1 MNCLFL
7 SLSTAALRTRRSIA
21 PKYLGL
27 FAFTAVCTAAPALGA
42 ERIYVTYGPVEVS
55 VPIESLALF
64 AKEGQIDSNLDGFA
78 QYANESQLAEIRSAL
93 QAKAE
98 ISQVTIAQ
106 FLYTPQG
113 EVLLRRLG
121 RLIQTK
127 ARQPGFYA
135 IRAALILAASD
146 PEGLTIVNVLRKFPT
161 YGIRIDLARGLGI
174 ANELTSL
181 INRSNQ
187 TIAGVA
193 QLSEAQAA
201 LEPTIP
207 PAVRLQPQLPGPYTW
222 KKSSV
227 TLTSPNRDRTFNM
240 DIYLPQRSRQP
251 APVVVISHGLGSDRI
266 SFQYLARHLA
276 SYGFAVAV
284 PEHPGSNA
292 QQIQNLVTGRTNE
305 LAEPAEFINR
315 PLDIK
320 DLLDYLT
327 KLSTTDPAYQGQ
339 LDLQRVGVIGQSFGG
354 YTALALA
361 GAGINFAQ
369 LENDCQ
375 LENETWNLSLLLQCR
390 ARGLERNQYNF
401 SDPRI
406 KAAIAI
412 NPIVSS
418 ILGDTNLSQIKI
430 PVMLIAGSADTVAP
444 ALLEQIQPF
453 TWLTSPNKYLVVM
466 NNGTHFS
473 TIEESPQSLFLPP
486 AEAIGPE
493 PALARRYLSGLS
505 LAFMESYL
513 NNKSNF
519 RPYLQP
525 SYALSIS
532 GDTLGLRILRSLTPQ
547 QLQQFS
553 SGSPPRR
560 PVSPPAHRSCFSTFS
575 TSHRSRSLGL
585 RCAARAPWHIFSR
598 GGDRPCQ
605 SFHQLS

>member
-1 MNCLFL
+1 MNCLFR
-7 SLSTAALRTRRSIA
+7 SLSTAALGTRRSIA

-64 AKEGQIDSNLDGFA
+64 AKEGKIDSNLDGLA
-78 QYANESQLAEIRSAL
+78 QYVKESQLAEIRSAL
-93 QAKAE
+93 QAEAE
-98 ISQVTIAQ
+98 ISHVTIAQ

-113 EVLLRRLG
+113 EVLLKRLG
-121 RLIQTK
+121 RVIQTQ

-135 IRAALILAASD
+135 IRSALILAASD
-146 PEGLTIVNVLRKFPT
+146 PEGMTILNVLRKFPT
-161 YGIRIDLARGLGI
+161 YGIRIDIARALGI

-201 LEPTIP
+201 SEPTIP
-207 PAVRLQPQLPGPYTW
+207 PAEMRQIQLPGPYTW

-227 TLTSPNRDRTFNM
+227 TVTSPNRYRAFDM
-240 DIYLPQRSRQP
+240 DIYLPQRSPQP
-251 APVVVISHGLGSDRI
+251 APVVVISHGLGSDRL
-266 SFQYLARHLA
+266 SFQYLAKHLA

-292 QQIQNLVTGRTNE
+292 QQIQNLVTGRATE
-305 LAEPAEFINR
+305 VAEPAEFVNR

-369 LENDCQ
+369 LDRDCR
-375 LENETWNLSLLLQCR
+375 LENETWNISLLLQCR

-401 SDPRI
+401 DDPRI

-418 ILGDTNLSQIKI
+418 ILGETNLSKIQI

-453 TWLTSPNKYLVVM
+453 TWLTSPNKYLVLI

-473 TIEESPQSLFLPP
+473 TIEETPQSLFVPP
-486 AEAIGPE
+486 PQAIGPE

-505 LAFMESYL
+505 VAFMESYL

-519 RPYLQP
+519 RPYLEP
-525 SYALSIS
+525 SYALTIS
-532 GDTLGLRILRSLTPQ
+532 RDTLGLRILRSLTPQ
-547 QLQQFS
+547 QLLQFS
-553 SGSPPRR
+553 IFPPARRPASPPPIA
-560 PVSPPAHRSCFSTFS
+560 PVDPPSPPPI
-575 TSHRSRSLGL
+575 
-585 RCAARAPWHIFSR
+585 APVR
-598 GGDRPCQ
+598 
-605 SFHQLS
+605 

>member
-1 MNCLFL
+1 MNCLFP
-7 SLSTAALRTRRSIA
+7 SLSTAALRTRRLIA

-64 AKEGQIDSNLDGFA
+64 AKEGKIDSNLDGFA
-78 QYANESQLAEIRSAL
+78 QYANESQLAGIRSAL

-113 EVLLRRLG
+113 EVLLKRLG
-121 RLIQTK
+121 RLIQTQS
-127 ARQPGFYA
+127 RQPGFYA

-146 PEGLTIVNVLRKFPT
+146 PEGLTIVNVMRKFPT
-161 YGIRIDLARGLGI
+161 YGIRIDIARGLGI

-187 TIAGVA
+187 TIAGIA

-201 LEPTIP
+201 LQSTIP

-266 SFQYLARHLA
+266 SFQYLAKHLA

-292 QQIQNLVTGRTNE
+292 QQIQNLVTGRSNQ
-305 LAEPAEFINR
+305 LAAPAEFINR

-369 LENDCQ
+369 LENDCE

-401 SDPRI
+401 GDPRI

-418 ILGDTNLSQIKI
+418 ILGETNLSKIKI

-453 TWLTSPNKYLVVM
+453 TWLTSPNKYLVLM

-493 PALARRYLSGLS
+493 PALARRYVSGLS
-505 LAFMESYL
+505 LAFMESFL

-519 RPYLQP
+519 RPYLEP
-525 SYALSIS
+525 SYALSIYE
-532 GDTLGLRILRSLTPQ
+532 DTLGLRILRSLTPQ

-560 PVSPPAHRSCFSTFS
+560 PVSPPALAPV
-575 TSHRSRSLGL
+575 SLPSP
-585 RCAARAPWHIFSR
+585 APIAPVR
-598 GGDRPCQ
+598 
-605 SFHQLS
+605 

>member
-1 MNCLFL
+1 M
-7 SLSTAALRTRRSIA
+7 
-21 PKYLGL
+21 
-27 FAFTAVCTAAPALGA
+27 
-42 ERIYVTYGPVEVS
+42 
-55 VPIESLALF
+55 PIESLALF

-78 QYANESQLAEIRSAL
+78 QYANESQLAEIRRAL

-161 YGIRIDLARGLGI
+161 YGIRIDIARGLAI

-187 TIAGVA
+187 TIAGIA

-201 LEPTIP
+201 LQSTIP

-240 DIYLPQRSRQP
+240 DIYLPQRSPQP
-251 APVVVISHGLGSDRI
+251 APVVVISHGLGSDRT
-266 SFQYLARHLA
+266 SFQYLAKHLA

-292 QQIQNLVTGRTNE
+292 QQIQNLVTGRSNQ
-305 LAEPAEFINR
+305 LATPAEFINR

-401 SDPRI
+401 GDPRI
-406 KAAIAI
+406 KAVIAI

-418 ILGDTNLSQIKI
+418 ILGETNLSKIKI
-430 PVMLIAGSADTVAP
+430 PVMLIGGSADTVAP

-453 TWLTSPNKYLVVM
+453 TWLTSPNKYLVLM

-473 TIEESPQSLFLPP
+473 TIEDSPQSLFLPP

-493 PALARRYLSGLS
+493 PALARRYVSGLS
-505 LAFMESYL
+505 LAFMETYL

-532 GDTLGLRILRSLTPQ
+532 EDTLGLRILRSLTPQ

-553 SGSPPRR
+553 SGSPRRR
-560 PVSPPAHRSCFSTFS
+560 PVSPPALAPV
-575 TSHRSRSLGL
+575 SLPSPPPI
-585 RCAARAPWHIFSR
+585 APVR
-598 GGDRPCQ
+598 
-605 SFHQLS
+605 

>member
-1 MNCLFL
+1 MNCLFS

-21 PKYLGL
+21 QKYLGL
-27 FAFTAVCTAAPALGA
+27 CAFTAVCTAAPAMGA
-42 ERIYVTYGPVEVS
+42 ERIYVTYGPLEES
-55 VPIESLALF
+55 VPIESLALL
-64 AKEGQIDSNLDGFA
+64 AKEGKIDSNLDGFA
-78 QYANESQLAEIRSAL
+78 QYIKESQLAEIRSAL

-98 ISQVTIAQ
+98 ISPVTIAQ

-121 RLIQTK
+121 RVIQTK

-146 PEGLTIVNVLRKFPT
+146 PEGLTILNVLRKFPT
-161 YGIRIDLARGLGI
+161 YGIRIDIARALGI

-201 LEPTIP
+201 SEPAIP
-207 PAVRLQPQLPGPYTW
+207 PAQMQQPQLPGPYTW

-227 TLTSPNRDRTFNM
+227 TVTSPNRPRTFDM
-240 DIYLPQRSRQP
+240 DIYLPQGSPQP
-251 APVVVISHGLGSDRI
+251 APVVVISHGLGSDRL
-266 SFQYLARHLA
+266 SFEYLAKHLA

-292 QQIQNLVTGRTNE
+292 QQIQDLVTGRANQV
-305 LAEPAEFINR
+305 AEPAEFVNR

-327 KLSTTDPAYQGQ
+327 KLSTTDPTYQGQ

-361 GAGINFAQ
+361 GAEINFAQ
-369 LENDCQ
+369 LDKDCGLEND
-375 LENETWNLSLLLQCR
+375 TWNLSLLLQCR

-401 SDPRI
+401 DDPRV
-406 KAAIAI
+406 KAAIAV

-418 ILGDTNLSQIKI
+418 ILGETNLSKIQI

-453 TWLTSPNKYLVVM
+453 TWLTSPNKYLVLM

-473 TIEESPQSLFLPP
+473 TIEDSPQSLFLPP
-486 AEAIGPE
+486 PEVIGPE
-493 PALARRYLSGLS
+493 PVLARRYLSGLS

-519 RPYLQP
+519 RPYLEP

-532 GDTLGLRILRSLTPQ
+532 RDTLGLRILRSLTPQ
-547 QLQQFS
+547 QLQQFRI
-553 SGSPPRR
+553 SPPARR
-560 PVSPPAHRSCFSTFS
+560 PVSPPV
-575 TSHRSRSLGL
+575 L
-585 RCAARAPWHIFSR
+585 APVPLPSPPPIAPVR
-598 GGDRPCQ
+598 
-605 SFHQLS
+605 

>member
-1 MNCLFL
+1 MNCLFP

-21 PKYLGL
+21 SKYLGL

-42 ERIYVTYGPVEVS
+42 DRIYVTYGPLEVS

-64 AKEGQIDSNLDGFA
+64 AKEGKIDSNLDGFA
-78 QYANESQLAEIRSAL
+78 QYAKKTQLAEIRTAL
-93 QAKAE
+93 QARAE
-98 ISQVTIAQ
+98 ISPVTIAQ

-113 EVLLRRLG
+113 EVLLERLG
-121 RLIQTK
+121 RVIQTK

-146 PEGLTIVNVLRKFPT
+146 EEGLTILNVLRNFPT
-161 YGIRIDLARGLGI
+161 YGIRIDINRSLGI
-174 ANELTSL
+174 ASELTSL
-181 INRSNQ
+181 INRSNR

-193 QLSEAQAA
+193 QLSETQAA
-201 LEPTIP
+201 SEPTIP
-207 PAVRLQPQLPGPYTW
+207 PAEMLQIQEKGPYNW

-227 TLTSPNRDRTFNM
+227 TLTSPNRDRTFDI
-240 DIYLPQRSRQP
+240 DIYLPQRSQQP

-266 SFQYLARHLA
+266 SYQYLAKHLA

-292 QQIQNLVTGRTNE
+292 QQIQDLVTGRAKE
-305 LAEPAEFINR
+305 VAEPAEFVNR

-327 KLSTTDPAYQGQ
+327 KLSTTNPAYRGQ

-354 YTALALA
+354 YTALTLA
-361 GAGINFAQ
+361 GAQINFAQ
-369 LENDCQ
+369 LDKDCK
-375 LENETWNLSLLLQCR
+375 LEKDTWNISLLLQCR

-401 SDPRI
+401 GDPRI

-412 NPIVSS
+412 NPIASS
-418 ILGDTNLSQIKI
+418 ILGETNLSKIQI
-430 PVMLIAGSADTVAP
+430 PVMVIAGSADTVAP

-453 TWLTSPNKYLVVM
+453 TWLTSPNKYLVLM

-473 TIEESPQSLFLPP
+473 TIDQSPQSVFRPP

-493 PALARRYLSGLS
+493 PALARRYLNGLS
-505 LAFMESYL
+505 VAFMETYL
-513 NNKSNF
+513 NNKSKF
-519 RPYLQP
+519 RPYLEP
-525 SYALSIS
+525 NYALSIS
-532 GDTLGLRILRSLTPQ
+532 RNTLGLRILRSLTQQ

-553 SGSPPRR
+553 SAPARTPAQTPPA
-560 PVSPPAHRSCFSTFS
+560 PVSPPSPPPV
-575 TSHRSRSLGL
+575 
-585 RCAARAPWHIFSR
+585 APLAPVPR
-598 GGDRPCQ
+598 
-605 SFHQLS
+605 

>member
-1 MNCLFL
+1 MNCLFP
-7 SLSTAALRTRRSIA
+7 SLSTAAIRTRRSIA
-21 PKYLGL
+21 PRYLGL
-27 FAFTAVCTAAPALGA
+27 FAFTAVCTAAPAWGA
-42 ERIYVTYGPVEVS
+42 ERIYVTYGPLEES
-55 VPIESLALF
+55 VPVESLALF
-64 AKEGQIDSNLDGFA
+64 AKEGKIDSNLDGFA
-78 QYANESQLAEIRSAL
+78 QYVKKAQLAEIRSAL

-98 ISQVTIAQ
+98 ISHVTIAQ

-113 EVLLRRLG
+113 EVLLKRLG
-121 RLIQTK
+121 RVIQTK

-146 PEGLTIVNVLRKFPT
+146 SEGLTILNVLRKFPT
-161 YGIRIDLARGLGI
+161 YGIRIDIARGLGI

-187 TIAGVA
+187 TIAGVVK
-193 QLSEAQAA
+193 LSEAQAA
-201 LEPTIP
+201 LEPAIP
-207 PAVRLQPQLPGPYTW
+207 PAEMLQPQLPGPYTW

-227 TLTSPNRDRTFNM
+227 TLTSPNRPRTFDM
-240 DIYLPQRSRQP
+240 DIYLPQGSPQP
-251 APVVVISHGLGSDRI
+251 APVVVISHGLGSDRL
-266 SFQYLARHLA
+266 SFQYLAKHLA

-292 QQIQNLVTGRTNE
+292 QQIQDLVTGRASQ
-305 LAEPAEFINR
+305 LAEPAEFVNR

-327 KLSTTDPAYQGQ
+327 KLSLTDPAYQGQ

-361 GAGINFAQ
+361 GAGINFGQ
-369 LENDCQ
+369 LDKDCGVENDS
-375 LENETWNLSLLLQCR
+375 WNLSLLLQCR

-401 SDPRI
+401 GDPRI
-406 KAAIAI
+406 KAAIAV

-418 ILGDTNLSQIKI
+418 ILGETNLSKIQI

-453 TWLTSPNKYLVVM
+453 TWLTSPNKYLVLM

-473 TIEESPQSLFLPP
+473 TIEDSPQSLFLPP
-486 AEAIGPE
+486 PEVIGPE
-493 PALARRYLSGLS
+493 PVLARRYLSGLS

-519 RPYLQP
+519 RPYLEP
-525 SYALSIS
+525 SYGLSIS
-532 GDTLGLRILRSLTPQ
+532 RDTLGLRILRSLTPQ
-547 QLQQFS
+547 QLQQFRL
-553 SGSPPRR
+553 SPPPRIPASPPVLP
-560 PVSPPAHRSCFSTFS
+560 PVSLPSPPPI
-575 TSHRSRSLGL
+575 
-585 RCAARAPWHIFSR
+585 APVR
-598 GGDRPCQ
+598 
-605 SFHQLS
+605 

>member
-78 QYANESQLAEIRSAL
+78 QYANESQLADIRSAL

-161 YGIRIDLARGLGI
+161 YGIRIDIARGLGI

-187 TIAGVA
+187 TIAGIA

-201 LEPTIP
+201 LQPTIP

-240 DIYLPQRSRQP
+240 DIYLPQRSPQP

-266 SFQYLARHLA
+266 SFQYLAKHLA

-305 LAEPAEFINR
+305 LVEPAEFINR

-390 ARGLERNQYNF
+390 ARGLDRNQYNF

-493 PALARRYLSGLS
+493 PALARRYVNGLS
-505 LAFMESYL
+505 LAFMETYL

-519 RPYLQP
+519 RPYLEP

-560 PVSPPAHRSCFSTFS
+560 PVSPPALAPV
-575 TSHRSRSLGL
+575 SLPSPPPI
-585 RCAARAPWHIFSR
+585 APVR
-598 GGDRPCQ
+598 
-605 SFHQLS
+605 

>member
-1 MNCLFL
+1 MNCLFS
-7 SLSTAALRTRRSIA
+7 SLSPAALRTRRSIA
-21 PKYLGL
+21 QKYLGL
-27 FAFTAVCTAAPALGA
+27 FAFTAVCTAAPAMGA
-42 ERIYVTYGPVEVS
+42 ERIYVTYGPLEES

-64 AKEGQIDSNLDGFA
+64 AKEGKIDSNLDGFA
-78 QYANESQLAEIRSAL
+78 QYANEYQLAEIRSAL

-113 EVLLRRLG
+113 EVLLKRLG

-161 YGIRIDLARGLGI
+161 YGIRIDLARGLAI

-187 TIAGVA
+187 TIAGVT
-193 QLSEAQAA
+193 QLSEAEAA
-201 LEPTIP
+201 LESAIL
-207 PAVRLQPQLPGPYTW
+207 PAQMLQPQLPGPYTW
-222 KKSSV
+222 NKSSV
-227 TLTSPNRDRTFNM
+227 TVRSPNSDRTFDM
-240 DIYLPQRSRQP
+240 DIYLPQRSPQP
-251 APVVVISHGLGSDRI
+251 APVVVISHGVGSDRL
-266 SFQYLARHLA
+266 SFQYLAKHLA

-292 QQIQNLVTGRTNE
+292 QQIQDLVTGRANE
-305 LAEPAEFINR
+305 VAEPAEFINR

-327 KLSTTDPAYQGQ
+327 KLSITDPTYQGQ

-369 LENDCQ
+369 LDKDCQ
-375 LENETWNLSLLLQCR
+375 LENQTWNLSLLLQCR

-401 SDPRI
+401 DDPRI
-406 KAAIAI
+406 KAVIAV

-418 ILGDTNLSQIKI
+418 ILGETNLSKIQI
-430 PVMLIAGSADTVAP
+430 PVMLIGGSADTVAP

-453 TWLTSPNKYLVVM
+453 TWLTSPNKYLVLM

-486 AEAIGPE
+486 AEVIGPE

-519 RPYLQP
+519 RPYLEP

-532 GDTLGLRILRSLTPQ
+532 RDTLGLRILRSLTPQ
-547 QLQQFS
+547 QLQQFRL
-553 SGSPPRR
+553 SPPPRIPASPPVLAPVS
-560 PVSPPAHRSCFSTFS
+560 PVSPPPI
-575 TSHRSRSLGL
+575 
-585 RCAARAPWHIFSR
+585 APVR
-598 GGDRPCQ
+598 
-605 SFHQLS
+605 

>member
-1 MNCLFL
+1 MNCLFP
-7 SLSTAALRTRRSIA
+7 SLSTAALRTRRLIA

-64 AKEGQIDSNLDGFA
+64 AKEGKIDSNLDGFA
-78 QYANESQLAEIRSAL
+78 QYANESQLAGIRSAL

-113 EVLLRRLG
+113 EVLLKRLG
-121 RLIQTK
+121 RLIQTQS
-127 ARQPGFYA
+127 RQPGFYA

-146 PEGLTIVNVLRKFPT
+146 PEGLTIVNVMRKFPT
-161 YGIRIDLARGLGI
+161 YGIRIDIARGLGI

-187 TIAGVA
+187 TIAGIA

-201 LEPTIP
+201 LQSTIP

-266 SFQYLARHLA
+266 SFQYLAKHLA

-292 QQIQNLVTGRTNE
+292 QQIQNLVTGRSNQ
-305 LAEPAEFINR
+305 LAAPAEFINR

-327 KLSTTDPAYQGQ
+327 RLSTTDPAYQGQ

-369 LENDCQ
+369 LENDCE

-401 SDPRI
+401 GDPRI

-418 ILGDTNLSQIKI
+418 ILGETNLSKIKI

-453 TWLTSPNKYLVVM
+453 TWLTSPNKYLVLM

-493 PALARRYLSGLS
+493 PALARRYVSGLS
-505 LAFMESYL
+505 LAFMESFL

-519 RPYLQP
+519 RPYLEP

-532 GDTLGLRILRSLTPQ
+532 EDTLGLRILRSLTPQ

-560 PVSPPAHRSCFSTFS
+560 PVSPPALAPV
-575 TSHRSRSLGL
+575 SLPSP
-585 RCAARAPWHIFSR
+585 APIAPVR
-598 GGDRPCQ
+598 
-605 SFHQLS
+605 

>member
-1 MNCLFL
+1 MNCLFP

-78 QYANESQLAEIRSAL
+78 RYANESQLAEIRSAL

-161 YGIRIDLARGLGI
+161 YGIRIDIARGLGI

-201 LEPTIP
+201 LQSTIP
-207 PAVRLQPQLPGPYTW
+207 PAVMLQPQLPGPYTW

-266 SFQYLARHLA
+266 SFQYLAKHLA

-292 QQIQNLVTGRTNE
+292 QQIQNLVTGRSNE

-401 SDPRI
+401 EDPRI

-418 ILGDTNLSQIKI
+418 ILGETNLSQIKI

-493 PALARRYLSGLS
+493 PALARRYVSGLS
-505 LAFMESYL
+505 LAFMETYL

-532 GDTLGLRILRSLTPQ
+532 EDTLGLRILRSLTPQ

-553 SGSPPRR
+553 SGSPRRR
-560 PVSPPAHRSCFSTFS
+560 PVSPPALAPV
-575 TSHRSRSLGL
+575 SLPSP
-585 RCAARAPWHIFSR
+585 APIAPVR
-598 GGDRPCQ
+598 
-605 SFHQLS
+605 

>member
-1 MNCLFL
+1 MNCLFS
-7 SLSTAALRTRRSIA
+7 SLSTAALRTRRLLA

-42 ERIYVTYGPVEVS
+42 ERIYVTYGPIEVS

-78 QYANESQLAEIRSAL
+78 QYANESQLAEIRRAL

-161 YGIRIDLARGLGI
+161 YGIRIDIARGLAI

-187 TIAGVA
+187 TIAGIA

-201 LEPTIP
+201 LQSTIP

-240 DIYLPQRSRQP
+240 DIYLPQRSPQP

-266 SFQYLARHLA
+266 SFQYLAKHLA

-292 QQIQNLVTGRTNE
+292 QQIQNLVTGRSNQ
-305 LAEPAEFINR
+305 LAAPAEFINR

-401 SDPRI
+401 GDPRI
-406 KAAIAI
+406 KAVIAI

-418 ILGDTNLSQIKI
+418 ILGETNLSKIKI
-430 PVMLIAGSADTVAP
+430 PVMLIGGSADTVAP

-453 TWLTSPNKYLVVM
+453 TWLTSPNKYLVLM

-473 TIEESPQSLFLPP
+473 TIEDSPQSLFLPP

-493 PALARRYLSGLS
+493 PALARRYVSGLS
-505 LAFMESYL
+505 LAFMETYL

-532 GDTLGLRILRSLTPQ
+532 EDTLGLRILRSLTPQ

-553 SGSPPRR
+553 SGSPRRR
-560 PVSPPAHRSCFSTFS
+560 PVSPPALAPV
-575 TSHRSRSLGL
+575 SLPSPPPI
-585 RCAARAPWHIFSR
+585 APVR
-598 GGDRPCQ
+598 
-605 SFHQLS
+605 

>member
-1 MNCLFL
+1 MNCLFP

-113 EVLLRRLG
+113 EVLLRRFG
-121 RLIQTK
+121 RLIQTQ

-161 YGIRIDLARGLGI
+161 YGIRIDLARGLAI

-193 QLSEAQAA
+193 HLSEAQAA
-201 LEPTIP
+201 FESTIP

-292 QQIQNLVTGRTNE
+292 QQIQNLVTGRTSE

-401 SDPRI
+401 GDPRI

-418 ILGDTNLSQIKI
+418 ILGETNLSQIKI
-430 PVMLIAGSADTVAP
+430 PVMIIAGSADTVAP

-453 TWLTSPNKYLVVM
+453 TWLTSPNKYLVLM

-493 PALARRYLSGLS
+493 PALARRYVSGLS
-505 LAFMESYL
+505 LAFMQTYL

-532 GDTLGLRILRSLTPQ
+532 EDTLGLRILRSLTPQ
-547 QLQQFS
+547 QFQQFS
-553 SGSPPRR
+553 SGSAPRR
-560 PVSPPAHRSCFSTFS
+560 PVSPPALAPV
-575 TSHRSRSLGL
+575 SLPSP
-585 RCAARAPWHIFSR
+585 APIAPVR
-598 GGDRPCQ
+598 
-605 SFHQLS
+605 

>member
-1 MNCLFL
+1 MNCLFT

-64 AKEGQIDSNLDGFA
+64 AKEGKIDSNLDGFA

-187 TIAGVA
+187 TIAGIA

-201 LEPTIP
+201 LQPTIP

-266 SFQYLARHLA
+266 SFQYLAKHLA

-305 LAEPAEFINR
+305 LVEPAEFINR

-327 KLSTTDPAYQGQ
+327 QLSTTDPAYQGQ

-412 NPIVSS
+412 NPIASS

-453 TWLTSPNKYLVVM
+453 TWLTSPNKYLVLM

-493 PALARRYLSGLS
+493 PALARRYVSGLS

-525 SYALSIS
+525 SYALTIS

-547 QLQQFS
+547 EFQQFS

-560 PVSPPAHRSCFSTFS
+560 PVSPPALAPV
-575 TSHRSRSLGL
+575 SLPSPPPI
-585 RCAARAPWHIFSR
+585 APVR
-598 GGDRPCQ
+598 
-605 SFHQLS
+605 

>member
-1 MNCLFL
+1 MNCLFP
-7 SLSTAALRTRRSIA
+7 SLSTAALRTRRLIA

-78 QYANESQLAEIRSAL
+78 QYANESQLADIRSAL

-146 PEGLTIVNVLRKFPT
+146 PEGLTIVNVMRKFPT
-161 YGIRIDLARGLGI
+161 YGIRIDIARGLGI

-187 TIAGVA
+187 TIAGIA

-201 LEPTIP
+201 LQSTIP

-222 KKSSV
+222 QKSSV

-266 SFQYLARHLA
+266 SFQYLAKHLA

-292 QQIQNLVTGRTNE
+292 QQIQNLVTGRSNQ
-305 LAEPAEFINR
+305 LAAPAEFINR

-369 LENDCQ
+369 LENDCE

-418 ILGDTNLSQIKI
+418 ILGETNLSKIKI

-493 PALARRYLSGLS
+493 PALARRYVSALS
-505 LAFMESYL
+505 LAFMESFL

-519 RPYLQP
+519 RPYLEP

-532 GDTLGLRILRSLTPQ
+532 EDTLGLRILRSLTPQ

-553 SGSPPRR
+553 SGSPRRR
-560 PVSPPAHRSCFSTFS
+560 PVSPPALAPV
-575 TSHRSRSLGL
+575 SLPSPPPI
-585 RCAARAPWHIFSR
+585 APVR
-598 GGDRPCQ
+598 
-605 SFHQLS
+605 

>member
-113 EVLLRRLG
+113 EVLLKRLG
-121 RLIQTK
+121 RLIQTQ

-240 DIYLPQRSRQP
+240 DIYLPQRLRQP

-266 SFQYLARHLA
+266 SFQYLAKHLA

-401 SDPRI
+401 GDPRI

-418 ILGDTNLSQIKI
+418 ILGDTNLSQIQI

-444 ALLEQIQPF
+444 ALLEQIEPF
-453 TWLTSPNKYLVVM
+453 TWLTSPNKYLVLM

-493 PALARRYLSGLS
+493 PALARRYISGLS

-525 SYALSIS
+525 SYALTIS

-547 QLQQFS
+547 EFQQFS

-560 PVSPPAHRSCFSTFS
+560 PVSPPALAPV
-575 TSHRSRSLGL
+575 SLPSPPPI
-585 RCAARAPWHIFSR
+585 APVR
-598 GGDRPCQ
+598 
-605 SFHQLS
+605 

>member
-1 MNCLFL
+1 MNCLFP
-7 SLSTAALRTRRSIA
+7 SISTAAIRARRSIA

-42 ERIYVTYGPVEVS
+42 ERIYITYGPLEVS
-55 VPIESLALF
+55 VPIESLTLF
-64 AKEGQIDSNLDGFA
+64 AKEGKIDSNLDGFA
-78 QYANESQLAEIRSAL
+78 QYAKKSQLAEIRNGL

-98 ISQVTIAQ
+98 ISHVTIAQ

-113 EVLLRRLG
+113 ELLLERLG
-121 RLIQTK
+121 RVIQTK

-146 PEGLTIVNVLRKFPT
+146 PEGMTILNVLRKFPT
-161 YGIRIDLARGLGI
+161 YGIRIDIARGLGI

-181 INRSNQ
+181 INRSNR

-193 QLSEAQAA
+193 KLSETQAA
-201 LEPTIP
+201 EESGIP
-207 PAVRLQPQLPGPYTW
+207 PAEMLQIQEKGPYNW

-227 TLTSPNRDRTFNM
+227 TLTSPNRDRTFDI
-240 DIYLPQRSRQP
+240 DIYLPLKSPQP

-266 SFQYLARHLA
+266 SYEYLAKHLA

-292 QQIQNLVTGRTNE
+292 QQIQDLVTGRASE
-305 LAEPAEFINR
+305 VAEPAEFVNR

-327 KLSTTDPAYQGQ
+327 QLSTTNPVYRGQ

-354 YTALALA
+354 YTALTLA
-361 GAGINFAQ
+361 GAEINFAQ
-369 LENDCQ
+369 LDKDCK

-390 ARGLERNQYNF
+390 ARSLDRNQYNF
-401 SDPRI
+401 GDPRV

-412 NPIVSS
+412 NPIASS
-418 ILGDTNLSQIKI
+418 ILGETNLSKIQI
-430 PVMLIAGSADTVAP
+430 PVMVIAGTADTVAP

-453 TWLTSPNKYLVVM
+453 TWLTSPNKYLVLM

-473 TIEESPQSLFLPP
+473 TIDQSPQSVFLPP
-486 AEAIGPE
+486 AQAIGPE
-493 PALARRYLSGLS
+493 PALARRYLNGLS

-513 NNKSNF
+513 NNKSKF
-519 RPYLQP
+519 RPYLEP
-525 SYALSIS
+525 NYALGIS
-532 GDTLGLRILRSLTPQ
+532 RNTLGLRILRSLTPQ

-553 SGSPPRR
+553 SAPPPRSPAPAPAIA
-560 PVSPPAHRSCFSTFS
+560 PVAPPSPV
-575 TSHRSRSLGL
+575 
-585 RCAARAPWHIFSR
+585 APPR
-598 GGDRPCQ
+598 VAPVPR
-605 SFHQLS
+605 

>member
-1 MNCLFL
+1 M
-7 SLSTAALRTRRSIA
+7 
-21 PKYLGL
+21 
-27 FAFTAVCTAAPALGA
+27 GA
-42 ERIYVTYGPVEVS
+42 ERIYVTYGPLEES
-55 VPIESLALF
+55 VPIESLTLF
-64 AKEGQIDSNLDGFA
+64 AQEGKIDSNLDGFA
-78 QYANESQLAEIRSAL
+78 QYIKESQLADIRSAL

-121 RLIQTK
+121 RVIQTK

-146 PEGLTIVNVLRKFPT
+146 PEGLTILNVLRKFPT
-161 YGIRIDLARGLGI
+161 YGIRIDIARGLGI
-174 ANELTSL
+174 ADELTSL

-201 LEPTIP
+201 SEPAIP
-207 PAVRLQPQLPGPYTW
+207 PAAMLQPQLPGPYTW

-227 TLTSPNRDRTFNM
+227 TVTSPNRPRTFDM
-240 DIYLPQRSRQP
+240 DIYLPQGSPQP
-251 APVVVISHGLGSDRI
+251 APVVVISHGLGSDRL
-266 SFQYLARHLA
+266 SFEYLAKHLA

-292 QQIQNLVTGRTNE
+292 QQIQNLVTGRANE
-305 LAEPAEFINR
+305 VAEPAEFINR

-327 KLSTTDPAYQGQ
+327 QLSTTNPAYQGQ

-369 LENDCQ
+369 LDKDCGVENDS
-375 LENETWNLSLLLQCR
+375 WNLSLLLQCR
-390 ARGLERNQYNF
+390 ARSLDRNQYNF
-401 SDPRI
+401 GDPRI
-406 KAAIAI
+406 KAVIAV

-418 ILGDTNLSQIKI
+418 ILGETNLSKIQI

-453 TWLTSPNKYLVVM
+453 TWLTSPNKYLVLM

-473 TIEESPQSLFLPP
+473 TIEDSPQSLFLPP
-486 AEAIGPE
+486 PEVIGPE
-493 PALARRYLSGLS
+493 PVLARRYLSGLS

-519 RPYLQP
+519 RPYLEP

-532 GDTLGLRILRSLTPQ
+532 RDTLGLRILRALTPQ
-547 QLQQFS
+547 QLQQFRI
-553 SGSPPRR
+553 SPPARR
-560 PVSPPAHRSCFSTFS
+560 PVSPPV
-575 TSHRSRSLGL
+575 L
-585 RCAARAPWHIFSR
+585 APVPLPSPPPIAPVR
-598 GGDRPCQ
+598 
-605 SFHQLS
+605 

>member
-1 MNCLFL
+1 MNCLFR

-27 FAFTAVCTAAPALGA
+27 FAFTAVCTATPAMGA
-42 ERIYVTYGPVEVS
+42 ERIYVTYGALEES

-64 AKEGQIDSNLDGFA
+64 AQEGKIDSNLDGFA
-78 QYANESQLAEIRSAL
+78 QYIKESQLAEIRSAL

-121 RLIQTK
+121 RVIQTK

-146 PEGLTIVNVLRKFPT
+146 PEGLTILNVLRKFPT
-161 YGIRIDLARGLGI
+161 YGIRIDIARALGI

-201 LEPTIP
+201 SEPAIP
-207 PAVRLQPQLPGPYTW
+207 PAEMLQPQLPGPYTW

-227 TLTSPNRDRTFNM
+227 TVTSPNRPRTFDM
-240 DIYLPQRSRQP
+240 DIYLPQGSQQP
-251 APVVVISHGLGSDRI
+251 APVVVISHGLGSDRL
-266 SFQYLARHLA
+266 SFEYLAKHLA

-292 QQIQNLVTGRTNE
+292 QQIQNLVTGRATE
-305 LAEPAEFINR
+305 VAEPAEFINR

-327 KLSTTDPAYQGQ
+327 KLSTTDPTYQGQ

-369 LENDCQ
+369 LDNDCRLEND
-375 LENETWNLSLLLQCR
+375 TWNLSLLLQCR
-390 ARGLERNQYNF
+390 ARGLDRNQYNF
-401 SDPRI
+401 DDPRI
-406 KAAIAI
+406 KAVIAV

-418 ILGDTNLSQIKI
+418 ILGETNLSTIQI
-430 PVMLIAGSADTVAP
+430 PVMVIAGSADTVAP
-444 ALLEQIQPF
+444 AFLEQIQPF
-453 TWLTSPNKYLVVM
+453 TWLTSLNKYLVLM
-466 NNGTHFS
+466 INGTHFS

-519 RPYLQP
+519 RPYLEP

-532 GDTLGLRILRSLTPQ
+532 RDTLGLRILRSLTPQ
-547 QLQQFS
+547 QLQQFRI
-553 SGSPPRR
+553 SPPLRR
-560 PVSPPAHRSCFSTFS
+560 PVSPPV
-575 TSHRSRSLGL
+575 L
-585 RCAARAPWHIFSR
+585 APVPLPSPPPIAPVR
-598 GGDRPCQ
+598 
-605 SFHQLS
+605 

>member
-1 MNCLFL
+1 MNCLFP

-42 ERIYVTYGPVEVS
+42 ERIYVTYGPIEVS
-55 VPIESLALF
+55 VPIESLAVF

-78 QYANESQLAEIRSAL
+78 RYANESQLAEIRRAL
-93 QAKAE
+93 QAKAD

-161 YGIRIDLARGLGI
+161 YGIRIDIARGLGI

-201 LEPTIP
+201 LQSTIP
-207 PAVRLQPQLPGPYTW
+207 PAVMLQPQLPGRYTW

-240 DIYLPQRSRQP
+240 DIYLPQRSPQP

-266 SFQYLARHLA
+266 AFQYLAKHLA

-305 LAEPAEFINR
+305 VAEPAEFINR

-369 LENDCQ
+369 LENDCE

-390 ARGLERNQYNF
+390 ARGLERDQYNF
-401 SDPRI
+401 GDPRI

-418 ILGDTNLSQIKI
+418 IMGETNLSQIKI
-430 PVMLIAGSADTVAP
+430 PVMIIAGSADTVAP

-493 PALARRYLSGLS
+493 PALARRYVSGLS
-505 LAFMESYL
+505 LAFMETYL

-525 SYALSIS
+525 FYALSIS
-532 GDTLGLRILRSLTPQ
+532 EDTLGLRILRSLTPQ

-553 SGSPPRR
+553 SGSPRRR
-560 PVSPPAHRSCFSTFS
+560 PVSPPALAPV
-575 TSHRSRSLGL
+575 SLPSP
-585 RCAARAPWHIFSR
+585 APIAPVR
-598 GGDRPCQ
+598 
-605 SFHQLS
+605 

>member
-1 MNCLFL
+1 
-7 SLSTAALRTRRSIA
+7 
-21 PKYLGL
+21 L

-42 ERIYVTYGPVEVS
+42 EQIYVTYGPVEVS

-64 AKEGQIDSNLDGFA
+64 AKEGKIDSNLDGFA
-78 QYANESQLAEIRSAL
+78 QYANESQLAGIRSAL

-161 YGIRIDLARGLGI
+161 YGIRIDIARGLGI

-193 QLSEAQAA
+193 QFSEAQAA
-201 LEPTIP
+201 LQSTIP

-240 DIYLPQRSRQP
+240 DIYLPQRSPRP

-266 SFQYLARHLA
+266 SFQYLAKHLA

-401 SDPRI
+401 GDPRI

-418 ILGDTNLSQIKI
+418 ILGETNLSQIKI

-493 PALARRYLSGLS
+493 PALARRYVSGLS
-505 LAFMESYL
+505 LAFMETYL

-525 SYALSIS
+525 FYALSIS
-532 GDTLGLRILRSLTPQ
+532 EDTLGLRILRSLTPQ

-553 SGSPPRR
+553 SGSPRRR
-560 PVSPPAHRSCFSTFS
+560 PVSPPALAPV
-575 TSHRSRSLGL
+575 SLPSP
-585 RCAARAPWHIFSR
+585 APIAPVR
-598 GGDRPCQ
+598 
-605 SFHQLS
+605 

>member
-1 MNCLFL
+1 MNCLFS
-7 SLSTAALRTRRSIA
+7 SLSTAALRARRSIA

-27 FAFTAVCTAAPALGA
+27 FAFTAVCTAAPAMGA
-42 ERIYVTYGPVEVS
+42 ERIYVTYGPLEES

-64 AKEGQIDSNLDGFA
+64 AKQGKIDSNLDGFA
-78 QYANESQLAEIRSAL
+78 QYIKESQLADIRSAL

-121 RLIQTK
+121 RVIQTK

-146 PEGLTIVNVLRKFPT
+146 PEGLTILNVLRKFPT
-161 YGIRIDLARGLGI
+161 YGIRIDIARALGI

-201 LEPTIP
+201 LEPAIP
-207 PAVRLQPQLPGPYTW
+207 PAAMLQPQLPGPYTW

-227 TLTSPNRDRTFNM
+227 TLTSPNRDRTFDM
-240 DIYLPQRSRQP
+240 DIYLPQGSPQP
-251 APVVVISHGLGSDRI
+251 APVVVISHGLGSDRL
-266 SFQYLARHLA
+266 SFEYLAKHLA

-292 QQIQNLVTGRTNE
+292 QQIQNLVTGRANE
-305 LAEPAEFINR
+305 VAEPAEFINR

-327 KLSTTDPAYQGQ
+327 QLSTTNPAYKGQ

-369 LENDCQ
+369 LDKDCGVENDS
-375 LENETWNLSLLLQCR
+375 WNLSLLLQCR

-401 SDPRI
+401 GDPRI
-406 KAAIAI
+406 KAAIAV

-418 ILGDTNLSQIKI
+418 ILGETNLSKIQI

-453 TWLTSPNKYLVVM
+453 TWLTSPNKYLVLM

-473 TIEESPQSLFLPP
+473 TIEDSPQSLFLPP
-486 AEAIGPE
+486 PEVIGPE
-493 PALARRYLSGLS
+493 PALARRYLSGLT

-519 RPYLQP
+519 RPYLEP

-532 GDTLGLRILRSLTPQ
+532 RDTLGLRILRSLTPQ
-547 QLQQFS
+547 QLQQFRI
-553 SGSPPRR
+553 SPPARR
-560 PVSPPAHRSCFSTFS
+560 PVSPPV
-575 TSHRSRSLGL
+575 L
-585 RCAARAPWHIFSR
+585 APVPLPSPPPIAPVR
-598 GGDRPCQ
+598 
-605 SFHQLS
+605 

>member
-1 MNCLFL
+1 PL
-7 SLSTAALRTRRSIA
+7 
-21 PKYLGL
+21 
-27 FAFTAVCTAAPALGA
+27 
-42 ERIYVTYGPVEVS
+42 EES

-64 AKEGQIDSNLDGFA
+64 AKEGKIDSNLDGFA
-78 QYANESQLAEIRSAL
+78 QYVKKAQLAEIRSAL

-98 ISQVTIAQ
+98 ISNVTIAQ

-113 EVLLRRLG
+113 EVLLKRLG
-121 RLIQTK
+121 RVIQTK

-146 PEGLTIVNVLRKFPT
+146 PEGLTILNVLRKFPT
-161 YGIRIDLARGLGI
+161 YGIRIDIARGLGI

-201 LEPTIP
+201 LEAAIP
-207 PAVRLQPQLPGPYTW
+207 PAEMLQPQLPGPYTW

-227 TLTSPNRDRTFNM
+227 TLTSPNRDRTFDM
-240 DIYLPQRSRQP
+240 DIYLPQRSPQP
-251 APVVVISHGLGSDRI
+251 APVVVISHGLGSDRL
-266 SFQYLARHLA
+266 SFEYLAKHLA

-292 QQIQNLVTGRTNE
+292 QQIQNLVTGRATE
-305 LAEPAEFINR
+305 VAEPAEFVNR

-327 KLSTTDPAYQGQ
+327 KLSTTAPAYQGQ

-369 LENDCQ
+369 LDQDCR
-375 LENETWNLSLLLQCR
+375 LENETWNISLLLQCR

-401 SDPRI
+401 GDPRI
-406 KAAIAI
+406 KAAIAV

-418 ILGDTNLSQIKI
+418 ILVETNLSKIHI
-430 PVMLIAGSADTVAP
+430 PVMVIAGSADTVAP

-453 TWLTSPNKYLVVM
+453 TWLTSPNKYLVLM

-486 AEAIGPE
+486 A
-493 PALARRYLSGLS
+493 
-505 LAFMESYL
+505 
-513 NNKSNF
+513 
-519 RPYLQP
+519 
-525 SYALSIS
+525 
-532 GDTLGLRILRSLTPQ
+532 
-547 QLQQFS
+547 
-553 SGSPPRR
+553 
-560 PVSPPAHRSCFSTFS
+560 
-575 TSHRSRSLGL
+575 
-585 RCAARAPWHIFSR
+585 
-598 GGDRPCQ
+598 
-605 SFHQLS
+605 

>member
-1 MNCLFL
+1 MNCLFP

-64 AKEGQIDSNLDGFA
+64 AKEGKIDSNLDGFA
-78 QYANESQLAEIRSAL
+78 QYANESQLADIRSAL

-161 YGIRIDLARGLGI
+161 YGIRIDIARGLGI

-187 TIAGVA
+187 TIAGIA
-193 QLSEAQAA
+193 HFSEAQAA
-201 LEPTIP
+201 LQSTIP
-207 PAVRLQPQLPGPYTW
+207 PAVMLQPQLPGPYTW

-266 SFQYLARHLA
+266 SFQYLAKHLA

-327 KLSTTDPAYQGQ
+327 KLPTTDPAYQGQ

-361 GAGINFAQ
+361 GAGINFAE

-418 ILGDTNLSQIKI
+418 ILGETNLSQIKI

-453 TWLTSPNKYLVVM
+453 TWLTSPNKYLVLM

-493 PALARRYLSGLS
+493 PALARRYISGLS
-505 LAFMESYL
+505 LAFMESFL

-519 RPYLQP
+519 RPYLEP

-532 GDTLGLRILRSLTPQ
+532 EDTLGLRILRSLTPQ

-560 PVSPPAHRSCFSTFS
+560 PVSPPALAPV
-575 TSHRSRSLGL
+575 SLPSPPPI
-585 RCAARAPWHIFSR
+585 APVR
-598 GGDRPCQ
+598 
-605 SFHQLS
+605 

>member
-1 MNCLFL
+1 MNCLFP

-78 QYANESQLAEIRSAL
+78 QYANESQLADIRSAL

-207 PAVRLQPQLPGPYTW
+207 PAVRLQPQLPGRYTW
-222 KKSSV
+222 QKSSV

-266 SFQYLARHLA
+266 SFQYLAKHLA

-292 QQIQNLVTGRTNE
+292 QQIQNLVTGRSNE

-369 LENDCQ
+369 LENDCE

-390 ARGLERNQYNF
+390 ARGLERNQYSF
-401 SDPRI
+401 GDPRI

-418 ILGDTNLSQIKI
+418 ILGETNLSQIKI

-453 TWLTSPNKYLVVM
+453 TWLTSPNKYLVLM

-473 TIEESPQSLFLPP
+473 AIEESPQSLFLPP

-493 PALARRYLSGLS
+493 PALARRYVSGLS
-505 LAFMESYL
+505 LAFMESFL

-519 RPYLQP
+519 RPYLEP

-532 GDTLGLRILRSLTPQ
+532 GDILGLRILRSLTPQ

-553 SGSPPRR
+553 SGLPPRR
-560 PVSPPAHRSCFSTFS
+560 PVSPPALAPV
-575 TSHRSRSLGL
+575 SLPSP
-585 RCAARAPWHIFSR
+585 APIAPVR
-598 GGDRPCQ
+598 
-605 SFHQLS
+605 

>member
-1 MNCLFL
+1 MNCLFR
-7 SLSTAALRTRRSIA
+7 SLSTAALGTRRSIA
-21 PKYLGL
+21 QKYLGL
-27 FAFTAVCTAAPALGA
+27 CAFTAVCTAAPAMGA
-42 ERIYVTYGPVEVS
+42 ERIYVTYGPLEES

-64 AKEGQIDSNLDGFA
+64 AKEGKIDSNLDGFA
-78 QYANESQLAEIRSAL
+78 QYLKESQLAEIRSAL
-93 QAKAE
+93 QAEAE
-98 ISQVTIAQ
+98 ISHVTIAQ

-113 EVLLRRLG
+113 EVLLKRLG
-121 RLIQTK
+121 RVIQTK

-146 PEGLTIVNVLRKFPT
+146 PEGLTILNVLRKFPT
-161 YGIRIDLARGLGI
+161 YGIRIDIARALGI

-207 PAVRLQPQLPGPYTW
+207 PAQMQQPQLPGPYTW

-227 TLTSPNRDRTFNM
+227 TLTSPNRNRTFDM
-240 DIYLPQRSRQP
+240 DIYLPQGSPQP

-266 SFQYLARHLA
+266 SFQYLAKHLA

-292 QQIQNLVTGRTNE
+292 QQIQDLVTGRANQV
-305 LAEPAEFINR
+305 AEPAEFVNR

-339 LDLQRVGVIGQSFGG
+339 FDLQRVGVIGQSFGG

-369 LENDCQ
+369 LDKDCGLENDS
-375 LENETWNLSLLLQCR
+375 WNLSLLLQCR

-401 SDPRI
+401 GDPRI
-406 KAAIAI
+406 KAAIAV
-412 NPIVSS
+412 NPIASS
-418 ILGDTNLSQIKI
+418 ILGETNLSKIQI

-453 TWLTSPNKYLVVM
+453 TWLTSPNKYLVLM

-486 AEAIGPE
+486 PQAIGPE

-519 RPYLQP
+519 RPYLEP

-532 GDTLGLRILRSLTPQ
+532 RDTLGLRILRSLTPQ
-547 QLQQFS
+547 QLLQFRI
-553 SGSPPRR
+553 SPPPRI
-560 PVSPPAHRSCFSTFS
+560 PASPPAI
-575 TSHRSRSLGL
+575 
-585 RCAARAPWHIFSR
+585 APVPLPSPPPIDPVR
-598 GGDRPCQ
+598 
-605 SFHQLS
+605 